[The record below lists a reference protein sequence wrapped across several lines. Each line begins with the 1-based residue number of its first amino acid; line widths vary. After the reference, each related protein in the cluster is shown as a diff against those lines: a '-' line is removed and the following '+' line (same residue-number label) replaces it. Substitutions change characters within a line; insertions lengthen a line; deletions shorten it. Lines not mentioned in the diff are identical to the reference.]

1 MSRTQTVDLPGSMD
15 RRIKIAKPGAIM
27 GAISHS
33 RTRTTTDA
41 HGAQT
46 AVLGVKADPRDQ
58 SGRLVE
64 TYGICECRCGAPG
77 WRTTRLGGGDP
88 M

>member
-15 RRIKIAKPGAIM
+15 RRIKIAKPGAIL

-46 AVLGVKADPRDQ
+46 AVLGVKADPPDQ

-64 TYGICECRCGAPG
+64 TYGSEG
-77 WRTTRLGGGDP
+77 WEFESLRVRHWLT
-88 M
+88 